1 MELVH
6 STACDIYI
14 NNCISH
20 FYLLH
25 LKILTLIKCGKTT
38 HFIKCRR
45 RSVTN
50 LADFTIGLP
59 GSLNVRVL
67 CSMYRTSHIREET
80 RLKQTKHKSLNLII
94 FKSICA
100 QFKSKTF

>member
-1 MELVH
+1 ME
-6 STACDIYI
+6 
-14 NNCISH
+14 
-20 FYLLH
+20 
-25 LKILTLIKCGKTT
+25 KT

-80 RLKQTKHKSLNLII
+80 RLKQTKHLVLTSLYLEIFVHNLKPGILSTVVLSNHKTHNLK
-94 FKSICA
+94 FKKI
-100 QFKSKTF
+100 

>member
-1 MELVH
+1 MLSSLSGAMYTGTV
-6 STACDIYI
+6 CDIMYI
-14 NNCISH
+14 KMIILHFDTLQYCHYYNN
-20 FYLLH
+20 YN
-25 LKILTLIKCGKTT
+25 CGKIT

-67 CSMYRTSHIREET
+67 CSIYRTSHIREET
-80 RLKQTKHKSLNLII
+80 RL
-94 FKSICA
+94 
-100 QFKSKTF
+100 

>member
-1 MELVH
+1 MLPILSGGAV
-6 STACDIYI
+6 
-14 NNCISH
+14 CIAQHMILSIVTV
-20 FYLLH
+20 FY
-25 LKILTLIKCGKTT
+25 ILTFYNIAIIILIIIKCGKIT

-67 CSMYRTSHIREET
+67 CSIYRTSHIREET
-80 RLKQTKHKSLNLII
+80 RL
-94 FKSICA
+94 
-100 QFKSKTF
+100 